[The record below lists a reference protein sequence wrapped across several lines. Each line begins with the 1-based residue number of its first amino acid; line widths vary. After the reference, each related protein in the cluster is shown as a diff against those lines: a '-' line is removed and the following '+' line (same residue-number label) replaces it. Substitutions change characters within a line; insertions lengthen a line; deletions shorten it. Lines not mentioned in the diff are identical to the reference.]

1 MPIKPRRSLAE
12 YKKDVGEARL
22 RRKLKEAQ
30 NKLAL
35 KQNGIIYMKSQQDLL
50 MGCVHRET
58 HGEEK
63 CSTHG
68 EEKRSTQA
76 EQDNVAPMRS
86 IIIDVETK
94 TSEGLLHH
102 KPLTT
107 CGDGVVDNR
116 LCGRIALHQ
125 CIG

>member
-1 MPIKPRRSLAE
+1 MPMKPRRSLSE

-35 KQNGIIYMKSQQDLL
+35 KENGIMYMKSQQDFL

-63 CSTHG
+63 
-68 EEKRSTQA
+68 RSTPE